1 MMQHLKNDF
10 LLMLNTG
17 QLNFPV
23 LYEIYKIKREK
34 DSLDLD
40 FTNFLKGFEYYF
52 MLNNN
57 QLDFKEILIEFNI
70 ATIIDTKTNKI
81 SYYDNNQ
88 TSQTKLEKV

>member
-1 MMQHLKNDF
+1 MQHLKNDF
-10 LLMLNTG
+10 ILMLNTG

-40 FTNFLKGFEYYF
+40 FTNFVKGFEYYF
-52 MLNNN
+52 MLSNN

>member
-1 MMQHLKNDF
+1 
-10 LLMLNTG
+10 MLNTG
-17 QLNFPV
+17 QLNFSV

-40 FTNFLKGFEYYF
+40 FTNFVKAFEYYF

-70 ATIIDTKTNKI
+70 ATIIDIKTNKI

>member
-17 QLNFPV
+17 QLNFSV

-40 FTNFLKGFEYYF
+40 FTNFVKAFEYYF

-70 ATIIDTKTNKI
+70 ATIIDIKTNKI

>member
-1 MMQHLKNDF
+1 MQHLKNDF

>member
-1 MMQHLKNDF
+1 MQHLKNDF

-40 FTNFLKGFEYYF
+40 FTNFVKAFEYYF
-52 MLNNN
+52 MLSNN